1 MLSIADLIE
10 KLIIE
15 NIKIFHLREK
25 LHDKNTDDESY
36 VLSENKMNLLNENRG
51 IIMDFL
57 NEKVHNVVVNNEQNS
72 FLRNVKT
79 YAKNET
85 KSKNK

>member
-1 MLSIADLIE
+1 M
-10 KLIIE
+10 
-15 NIKIFHLREK
+15 NI
-25 LHDKNTDDESY
+25 
-36 VLSENKMNLLNENRG
+36 LNENRG

-72 FLRNVKT
+72 VLRNVKT